1 MLAQSNSDN
10 PVNKNYI
17 LIIATLGLVTIA
29 TQIVLLREFL
39 SVFYG
44 NELVIGIIL
53 TNWMLLTAL
62 GAYIGRISEKYIRTV
77 AASIWLLALLAILP
91 LVLVFLIYYLRDL
104 VFIPGTMINLVQIFL
119 SSLTL
124 LLPFCLISGFTFTL
138 LSYIFSR
145 DHGQNLISKAY
156 SWESTGSIVGGLLFN
171 LIIIWFL
178 QTFESLV
185 LLSLVVL
192 GILLFVA
199 FRWKYR
205 LSMLILPLLL
215 AVIVVLSFSLDLD
228 RLTRSFLFQGQQV
241 EYFKSTPYGN
251 IAVTNNQGQLNFYEN
266 NLLLFSSNQP
276 TENEE
281 TVHYTMIQ
289 HRNPKDVLLL
299 SGGTPGV
306 IKEIMKYSVKQ
317 LDYVE
322 INPWLIRAV
331 DKYSGIYD
339 TSAVNVINQDARL
352 YLKRTQK
359 QYDVVLINLPDP
371 STVQM
376 NRFYTQQ
383 FYEELKDNLT
393 KQGVIGFS
401 VSGSANYLSEESRR
415 LYSSLHNTLNTVF
428 KHVTV
433 IPGNKNYF
441 IASDGRLTHQIAAA
455 ITERGLN
462 TEYVNR
468 YYIQDD
474 LLKQRAEKILNTL
487 SRDISINKDF
497 KPVTY
502 LLDLRQW
509 LSYFDFNYW
518 IPLIIAGL
526 LAIYFMIHLHPVNM
540 GMFSAGFAG
549 ASIEVVLLVVFQI
562 LYGYVYNIVGLIV
575 TVFMAGLAFGTYYR
589 ERMIRKTTVQNYYLL
604 QLFLGG
610 FSVLLPL
617 IFILFKNVH
626 MPTFLIHAIFI
637 ILMFITSTLVGM
649 VFSLASQIRL
659 KKLVTIASDI
669 YSVDLLGAGIG
680 SFLVTV
686 YLIPVLGVINVCLV
700 TGGLLLLSGLLT
712 FGTLRNY

>member
-1 MLAQSNSDN
+1 MLTQWNNNKS
-10 PVNKNYI
+10 VNKNYI
-17 LIIATLGLVTIA
+17 LIISTLGLVTIA

-62 GAYIGRISEKYIRTV
+62 GAYIGRISEKYIRSI
-77 AASIWLLALLAILP
+77 ASSVTLLAVLALLP
-91 LVLVFLIYYLRDL
+91 LVLIFLMYYLRDV

-124 LLPFCLISGFTFTL
+124 LLPFCIISGFTFTL
-138 LSYIFSR
+138 LSYILSR
-145 DHGQNLISKAY
+145 DHERNLISKAY
-156 SWESTGSIVGGLLFN
+156 SWESTGSIVGGILFN
-171 LIIIWFL
+171 LILIWFL
-178 QTFESLV
+178 QTFESLI
-185 LLSLVVL
+185 LLSAVVL
-192 GILLFVA
+192 GVLLYISLKWK
-199 FRWKYR
+199 FRVP
-205 LSMLILPLLL
+205 MLILPLLL
-215 AVIVVLSFSLDLD
+215 AGVLVLNFSMDLD
-228 RLTRSFLFQGQQV
+228 RVIRSFLFQGQQV

-251 IAVTNNQGQLNFYEN
+251 IAVTKNQGQLNFYEN

-289 HRNPKDVLLL
+289 HPKPEKVLLL

-306 IKEIMKYSVKQ
+306 IKEIMKYPVKQ
-317 LDYVE
+317 VDYVE

-339 TSAVNVINQDARL
+339 TSVVNVINKDARL
-352 YLKRTQK
+352 YLKRTEK
-359 QYDVVLINLPDP
+359 QYDVALINLPEP

-376 NRFYTQQ
+376 NRFYTQR
-383 FYEELKDNLT
+383 FYEELKDNLPRD
-393 KQGVIGFS
+393 GVIGFS

-415 LYSSLHNTLNTVF
+415 LYSSLYNTLSKVF
-428 KHVTV
+428 KQIIIV
-433 IPGNKNYF
+433 PGNQNYF
-441 IASDGRLTHQIAAA
+441 IASDGPLTYRIAESIA
-455 ITERGLN
+455 ERGLK
-462 TEYVNR
+462 TEYVNQ

-474 LLKQRAEKILNTL
+474 LLKQRAGKIMEIL
-487 SRDISINKDF
+487 SSDIAINRDF
-497 KPVTY
+497 RPVTY

-518 IPLIIAGL
+518 VPLIIAGL
-526 LAIYFMIHLHPVNM
+526 LAVYFIIHLHPVNL

-562 LYGYVYNIVGLIV
+562 LYGYVYNIVGFIV

-589 ERMIRKTTVQNYYLL
+589 ERMIQKTTVANFYLL
-604 QLFLGG
+604 QLALGA
-610 FSVLLPL
+610 FAILLPL
-617 IFILFKNVH
+617 IFLLFKNLP
-626 MPTFLIHAIFI
+626 MPSVLIHILFI
-637 ILMFITSTLVGM
+637 VLMFVTSAMVGM
-649 VFSLASQIRL
+649 VFSLVSQLRL
-659 KKLVTIASDI
+659 KKLATIASDV

-680 SFLVTV
+680 SFLATV

-712 FGTLRNY
+712 AVRL